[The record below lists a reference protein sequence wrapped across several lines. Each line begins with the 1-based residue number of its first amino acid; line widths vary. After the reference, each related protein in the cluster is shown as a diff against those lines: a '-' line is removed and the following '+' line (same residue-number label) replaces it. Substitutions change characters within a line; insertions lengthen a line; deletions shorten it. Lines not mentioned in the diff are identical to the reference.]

1 VSARD
6 EENLSR
12 FVACRD
18 AGDAAGARASWERLL
33 EDNFDR
39 IRAMVDAWGW
49 DKLSADE
56 REEAVSRAG
65 VRLWRNMISTFE
77 GTSMGEWVNAT
88 RRCVAY
94 ACADVQR
101 AAARR
106 SGVEVS
112 LERPAGATEGDGA
125 SAHEWRLGQLAEQER
140 RREEERA
147 EARDLVA
154 SALSRMADARQRLV
168 LERTIDGVPGQ
179 EIAAELGVSMPN
191 LYQLRSRGQRELARL
206 IEDEQA

>member
-1 VSARD
+1 VPDRD
-6 EENLSR
+6 EETLSR

-18 AGDAAGARASWERLL
+18 AGDVAGARASWEPLL

-49 DKLSADE
+49 DRLSADE

-65 VRLWRNMISTFE
+65 VRLWANMISTFQ
-77 GTSMGEWVNAT
+77 GTTMGEWVNAT
-88 RRCVAY
+88 RQCVAY

-112 LERPAGATEGDGA
+112 LERPAGTTEGDGA
-125 SAHEWRLGQLAEQER
+125 GGDEWRMGQLAQQEQ
-140 RREEERA
+140 RREEERT
-147 EARDLVA
+147 EVRDLVA

-206 IEDEQA
+206 IQEADA

>member
-1 VSARD
+1 VPARD
-6 EENLSR
+6 EENLRR

-18 AGDAAGARASWERLL
+18 TGDLDGARVSWARLL

-56 REEAVSRAG
+56 RAEAVSRAG
-65 VRLWRNMISTFE
+65 VRLWRNMISTFQ

-106 SGVEVS
+106 NSAEVS
-112 LERPAGATEGDGA
+112 LDRLASDAEGEGA
-125 SAHEWRLGQLAEQER
+125 SGYER
-140 RREEERA
+140 RIGRIAQEEQRREAERT
-147 EARDLVA
+147 EARDGVA
-154 SALSRMADARQRLV
+154 RGLSAMSDARQRLV
-168 LERTIDGVPGQ
+168 LERSLDGVPAPD
-179 EIAAELGVSMPN
+179 IAAELGVSMPN
-191 LYQLRSRGQRELARL
+191 LYQLRSRGQKELARL
-206 IEDEQA
+206 IREDGG